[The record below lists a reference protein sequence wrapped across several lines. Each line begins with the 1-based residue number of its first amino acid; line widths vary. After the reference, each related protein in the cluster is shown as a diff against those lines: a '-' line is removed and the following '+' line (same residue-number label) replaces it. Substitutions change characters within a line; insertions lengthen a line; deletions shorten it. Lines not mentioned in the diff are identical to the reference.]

1 MIDQKSYNFSY
12 FFSLVS
18 LTLLARDHNYVKP
31 ELTDDNVIYI
41 KAGRYKTIDLI
52 EHSSLTHFLSYRHPL
67 QELCVNTFVP
77 NDTCLDL
84 THGRMKIL
92 TGANASGK
100 SVYLTQV

>member
-1 MIDQKSYNFSY
+1 M
-12 FFSLVS
+12 
-18 LTLLARDHNYVKP
+18 TLLAREHNYVKA

-41 KAGRYKTIDLI
+41 KAGRYETTDLR
-52 EHSSLTHFLSYRHPL
+52 EHSSLTLSLSYRHPL

>member
-1 MIDQKSYNFSY
+1 M
-12 FFSLVS
+12 
-18 LTLLARDHNYVKP
+18 TLLAREHNYVKP

-41 KAGRYKTIDLI
+41 KAGRYETTDLT
-52 EHSSLTHFLSYRHPL
+52 EHFSLTLSLSLSLSLSYRHPL

>member
-1 MIDQKSYNFSY
+1 MTM
-12 FFSLVS
+12 L
-18 LTLLARDHNYVKP
+18 
-31 ELTDDNVIYI
+31 YI
-41 KAGRYKTIDLI
+41 SKQGGINHRPYRAL
-52 EHSSLTHFLSYRHPL
+52 LTHSLFYRHPL

>member
-1 MIDQKSYNFSY
+1 MTMLYISKQAGMKPQTLQSTPH
-12 FFSLVS
+12 SLS
-18 LTLLARDHNYVKP
+18 
-31 ELTDDNVIYI
+31 
-41 KAGRYKTIDLI
+41 
-52 EHSSLTHFLSYRHPL
+52 FSYRHPL

>member
-1 MIDQKSYNFSY
+1 MTMLYTSKQAGMKPQTLQSTPH
-12 FFSLVS
+12 SLS
-18 LTLLARDHNYVKP
+18 L
-31 ELTDDNVIYI
+31 
-41 KAGRYKTIDLI
+41 
-52 EHSSLTHFLSYRHPL
+52 SLSYRHPL